1 MIVIFFCDQTTFQKW
16 EVIWSFF
23 YEVVWKGSQQLQV
36 WTHSS
41 AILSDPKMLQET
53 QNIVVLLSYPHE
65 SFCNI

>member
-1 MIVIFFCDQTTFQKW
+1 MVLGMSI
-16 EVIWSFF
+16 

-36 WTHSS
+36 WTDSS

>member
-1 MIVIFFCDQTTFQKW
+1 MCFLMVLGMSI
-16 EVIWSFF
+16 

-36 WTHSS
+36 WTDSS